1 MRDNYNNNVAQANL
15 ADPVERMT
23 RCVGLD
29 VLAEGFEDH
38 ADDDEQDHQ
47 QEAFAAAADVD
58 GFGYGELAD
67 AGDDGAE
74 DGGYGEQAVLVE
86 GGDYVGYET
95 AVDGVEEG
103 VDEGY

>member
-1 MRDNYNNNVAQANL
+1 
-15 ADPVERMT
+15 MT
-23 RCVGLD
+23 RCVSFD

-58 GFGYGELAD
+58 DFGDGELAD

-74 DGGYGEQAVLVE
+74 DGCDGQEAVLVE
-86 GGDYVGYET
+86 RGCYVGYEA
-95 AVDGVEEG
+95 AVDGLEEG